1 MKDIRDKN
9 TTSGQEVNL
18 KSFLRKVYKNKL
30 LFLLSICFFVA
41 GALAYIYLATPKYE
55 VSTSILIDPSAS
67 NRVLGD
73 SKYVDG
79 GVSLIEMEKNL
90 YNEIGIIKSFSLI
103 NQTLED
109 VGFDVSY
116 HSGNWLRKKEH
127 YDYFPFK
134 VTLNKAKTQLYNV
147 PFEIK
152 ILDNEKY
159 SLTIEANDFMV
170 SNPSNGTSRKV
181 ESNLSFVDEEFY
193 FGDTVTHEYFN
204 FTLEKQDDVIGSTE
218 FKNGGL
224 NFIVHDLNNV
234 TNSYMENLAVDN
246 IDIQASIFK
255 IVSSGTIVNKEVVF
269 LKKLTENY
277 VENKLLSRNKIAAN
291 KESFIRDQLNIVT
304 DSLLKVESNLELFK
318 QDANAVNLG
327 ATASNAL
334 GLTQNLNVD
343 KAKLELDIKY
353 FKSLIKYVENNR
365 NSDDF
370 VIPTSMGIQDPLI
383 NENISELVRL
393 HALRSKKKFFITAGS
408 KEMKIINE
416 QIIESTGLLLNNLRT
431 SIKSSEFSLRGLR
444 SQLSEYNGVIS
455 DLPTKEK
462 QLLNIERQ
470 SNLYE
475 NLFNY
480 LSQELAKTGIARAEN
495 ALDTRVLDEARMMG
509 DGPVAPQK
517 MLLLVLAGILGTLVP
532 LAKIVFFPSEE
543 EIENSNQIMEHTEI
557 PVIASISHHDSK
569 AKASGSDVSLWR
581 VKESFRDLYVNLK
594 FVGAKEGCTVVGM
607 TSIMPEE
614 GKTFCAINL
623 GITLA
628 EAGKKTL
635 IIDTDLRSPSLV
647 KGISKIKGKGLSNYL
662 KGDVNSLD
670 DIIYPHEKLSN
681 LQFIPTD
688 VDNGNILGLLSGSK
702 MKSVFSELK
711 ENYDYIILDTP
722 AVGVVS
728 DFLLFSDII
737 DVNLFIVRRKIA
749 KVTFLKDFE
758 KLMLRGKKKR
768 SYIVFNDI
776 LDKDFKHGYGQM
788 YGTNNEPK
796 LINDTL
802 KV

>member
-1 MKDIRDKN
+1 MKEMRNEN
-9 TTSGQEVNL
+9 TTSRQEVNL

-30 LFLLSICFFVA
+30 LFLSSICLFVV

-103 NQTLED
+103 SQTLED
-109 VGFDVSY
+109 VNFDVSY
-116 HSGNWLRKKEH
+116 HSGNWLRKKEYFNH
-127 YDYFPFK
+127 FPFE
-134 VTLNKAKTQLYNV
+134 VLISKAEDQVNNV
-147 PFEIK
+147 SFEVE
-152 ILDNEKY
+152 ILDDEKY
-159 SLTIEANDFMV
+159 SLTVEADDFNV
-170 SNPSNGTSRKV
+170 SNPYDGSSRKV
-181 ESNLSFVDEEFY
+181 ESSFNFTKEFLFGEVVEHNYFNFIIEKPDYEINTSEFEDGGLSFVI
-193 FGDTVTHEYFN
+193 HN
-204 FTLEKQDDVIGSTE
+204 
-218 FKNGGL
+218 
-224 NFIVHDLNNV
+224 LNNL
-234 TNSYMENLAVDN
+234 TNSYAENLEVEN

-255 IVSSGTIVNKEVVF
+255 IGSYGAIVDKEIKF
-269 LKKLTENY
+269 LQKLTENY
-277 VENKLLSRNKIAAN
+277 VQNKLVSRNEIATN
-291 KESFIRDQLNIVT
+291 KESFIRDQLDIVT
-304 DSLLKVESNLELFK
+304 DSLLKVELNLEMFK
-318 QDANAVNLG
+318 QDENAVNLG
-327 ATASNAL
+327 STASNAL
-334 GLTQNLNVD
+334 GLTQNLSVD
-343 KAKLELDIKY
+343 KAKLELEIKY
-353 FKSLIKYVENNR
+353 YKSLIKYVENNR

-383 NENISELVRL
+383 NDNITELTRL
-393 HALRSKKKFFITAGS
+393 HRLRSKKKFFITS
-408 KEMKIINE
+408 SSREMQIINE
-416 QIIESTGLLLNNLRT
+416 QIKESTGLLMNNLRT
-431 SIKSSEFSLRGLR
+431 SIKSSEFALKGVR
-444 SQLSEYNGVIS
+444 SQLSDYNGVIS
-455 DLPTKEK
+455 GLPTKEK

-495 ALDTRVLDEARMMG
+495 ASDTRVLDEARMVG
-509 DGPVAPQK
+509 NGPVAPQK

-532 LAKIVFFPSEE
+532 LAKIVFFSPDDV
-543 EIENSNQIMEHTEI
+543 IEDSNQIIAHTDI

-569 AKASGSDVSLWR
+569 SKTSDSDVSLWR

-594 FVGAKEGCTVVGM
+594 LVNQKEGCCVLGM

-647 KGISKIKGKGLSNYL
+647 NQMAKIKGKGLSNYL
-662 KGDVNSLD
+662 QGDVSSLD
-670 DIIYPHEKLSN
+670 EIIHSHEKLNN

-688 VDNGNILGLLSGSK
+688 VDTGNILGLLSGAK
-702 MKSVFSELK
+702 MKSVFLELK
-711 ENYDYIILDTP
+711 EKYDYIILDTP

-728 DFLLFSDII
+728 DFLLFSDMI
-737 DVNLFIVRRKIA
+737 DINLFVVRRKIA
-749 KVTFLKDFE
+749 KVAYLRDFE

-788 YGTNNEPK
+788 YGAKNEVQ
-796 LINDTL
+796 LINDSLT
-802 KV
+802 V